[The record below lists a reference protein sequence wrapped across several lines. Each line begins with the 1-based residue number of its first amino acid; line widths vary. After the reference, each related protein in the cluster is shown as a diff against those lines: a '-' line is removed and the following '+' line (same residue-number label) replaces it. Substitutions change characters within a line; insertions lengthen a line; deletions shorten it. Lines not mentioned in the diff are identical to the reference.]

1 MSPTGPRSPGPPSP
15 GSPPPGWYPVPGG
28 AMRWWDGTAWT
39 GHITPVPPRPPGDE
53 NSLAMLCHLGG
64 AFASILVPIVIYATK
79 KDQSPF
85 IRHHAVEAI
94 NFHLT
99 YLIAVVISLIL
110 LIVLIG
116 LLLLLVSVGV
126 FLVLTI
132 VASVAAYRGEW
143 YRYPL
148 SIRFIR

>member
-1 MSPTGPRSPGPPSP
+1 
-15 GSPPPGWYPVPGG
+15 
-28 AMRWWDGTAWT
+28 MRWWNGVTWT
-39 GHITPVPPRPPGDE
+39 EHITPSSPPRPGDE
-53 NSLAMLCHLGG
+53 NTLAMLCHLGG
-64 AFASILVPIVIYATK
+64 AFASILVPIIIYLTK

-99 YLIAVVISLIL
+99 YFIAMIVSVLLIL
-110 LIVLIG
+110 LIVG
-116 LLLLLVSVGV
+116 FFLLLATVGA

>member
-1 MSPTGPRSPGPPSP
+1 MSPYEPPQP

-28 AMRWWDGTAWT
+28 AMRWWDGVAWT
-39 GHITPVPPRPPGDE
+39 GHITPVPPSRPGDD
-53 NSLAMLCHLGG
+53 NTLAMLCHLGG

-99 YLIAVVISLIL
+99 YFIALIVSVVLIL
-110 LIVLIG
+110 VIIG
-116 LLLLLVSVGV
+116 FFLMLATAVA

-132 VASVAAYRGEW
+132 MASVAAYRGEW

-148 SIRFIR
+148 TIRFLR

>member
-1 MSPTGPRSPGPPSP
+1 MSPLEPPRPGA
-15 GSPPPGWYPVPGG
+15 PPPGWYPVPGG

-39 GHITPVPPRPPGDE
+39 QHITPAPPPAPGDE
-53 NSLAMLCHLGG
+53 NTIAMLCHLGG
-64 AFASILVPIVIYATK
+64 AFASILVPIIIYATK

-99 YLIAVVISLIL
+99 YLIAMVISVILI
-110 LIVLIG
+110 IVLIG
-116 LLLLLVSVGV
+116 FFLMLATAGA
-126 FLVLTI
+126 FLVLT
-132 VASVAAYRGEW
+132 VLASIAAYRGEW
-143 YRYPL
+143 YRYPM